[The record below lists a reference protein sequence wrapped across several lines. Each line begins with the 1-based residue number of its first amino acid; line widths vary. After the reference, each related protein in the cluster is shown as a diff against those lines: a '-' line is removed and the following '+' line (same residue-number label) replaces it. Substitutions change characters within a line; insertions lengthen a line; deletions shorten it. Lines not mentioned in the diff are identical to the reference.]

1 MPLMGSIYVGTTGLQ
16 TSQNA
21 LNTTG
26 HNITNADTA
35 GYVRQQT
42 MLGDKDYNTIA
53 ITAGVVSNKQLGL
66 GVTYQQIRQVR
77 DVFLDQTYREESGR
91 LAFYEL
97 QYDTTSEIEDL
108 LGELDGA
115 SFENSINDLWVSVQE
130 LGKDPSS
137 SVVQSMFMQKAYA
150 FMTDAQ
156 AVYKG
161 LSNYQDNLNQ
171 SIKLTIDDINE
182 MGGRIKEL
190 NDAIRKIESAGVE
203 KANDLKD
210 ERNQLLDKLSSL
222 ANIQYYDDAMGNV
235 LVKLEGHSFVEA
247 DRVNDVAYQI
257 DETTSFYDVFWKD
270 DAKFVLDNHGERV
283 YNTEG
288 ALVFNLEQEISS
300 AIDTDLGK
308 LKSMVIARGDHRA
321 TYADLEDHYDADG
334 NLISSAE
341 DNYHAV
347 SNSVLMS
354 AQAEFDRLIH
364 ATVTAI
370 NGALEQAYQKAG
382 SGDYMSDGNGHALQI
397 FHRKVSD
404 VDVKEDLEKTETL
417 FSIDNLQINSEL
429 MQTPS
434 KLGFIRP
441 DGSVDYDTATLLKDA
456 FENADYPLNP
466 TANTKLTINSFYS
479 AFVAQIANEGA
490 VFKSFRD
497 NEQLTLDSTE
507 NARQQIIGVSTDEEL
522 SNMIRYQNAYNASS
536 RYINVVSEML
546 EHLLNS
552 LG

>member
-42 MLGDKDYNTIA
+42 MLGDKDYNTVS

-300 AIDTDLGK
+300 ALDTDLGK

-404 VDVKEDLEKTETL
+404 VDVNEDLEKTETL

-441 DGSVDYDTATLLKDA
+441 DGSVDYDTTTLLKDA

>member
-1 MPLMGSIYVGTTGLQ
+1 M
-16 TSQNA
+16 A
-21 LNTTG
+21 
-26 HNITNADTA
+26 
-35 GYVRQQT
+35 
-42 MLGDKDYNTIA
+42 
-53 ITAGVVSNKQLGL
+53 
-66 GVTYQQIRQVR
+66 
-77 DVFLDQTYREESGR
+77 
-91 LAFYEL
+91 
-97 QYDTTSEIEDL
+97 
-108 LGELDGA
+108 
-115 SFENSINDLWVSVQE
+115 ENGFVIMMDR
-130 LGKDPSS
+130 
-137 SVVQSMFMQKAYA
+137 
-150 FMTDAQ
+150 
-156 AVYKG
+156 G
-161 LSNYQDNLNQ
+161 LSNKDIPNPEYQ
-171 SIKLTIDDINE
+171 
-182 MGGRIKEL
+182 
-190 NDAIRKIESAGVE
+190 
-203 KANDLKD
+203 
-210 ERNQLLDKLSSL
+210 
-222 ANIQYYDDAMGNV
+222 
-235 LVKLEGHSFVEA
+235 
-247 DRVNDVAYQI
+247 
-257 DETTSFYDVFWKD
+257 
-270 DAKFVLDNHGERV
+270 
-283 YNTEG
+283 
-288 ALVFNLEQEISS
+288 
-300 AIDTDLGK
+300 K
-308 LKSMVIARGDHRA
+308 LK
-321 TYADLEDHYDADG
+321 
-334 NLISSAE
+334 
-341 DNYHAV
+341 
-347 SNSVLMS
+347 
-354 AQAEFDRLIH
+354 AEFDRLIH

-441 DGSVDYDTATLLKDA
+441 DGSVDYDTTTLLKDA